1 MQYNNKIE
9 LFLFTENVT
18 LRLPSKSGA
27 PMSSVQHQSVAA
39 TISLPPPSSRPPS
52 ENCQNVN
59 VTSCQDPEVSSSTR
73 QLSSRASRKRR
84 PQMDAFK
91 EALKQS
97 RGCDIDDEQMS
108 FLDEHEKHLSIWKET
123 YWQNSAL
130 EVCSVWTCFVIIIKC
145 NNKNIKLITFTC
157 QIGRRNLKWN

>member
-1 MQYNNKIE
+1 MLLSMQYNNKIE
-9 LFLFTENVT
+9 LFLFIENVT

-108 FLDEHEKHLSIWKET
+108 FLDEHEKNLSIWKET
-123 YWQNSAL
+123 YLQNSAL
-130 EVCSVWTCFVIIIKC
+130 EVFSMDMFCDHY
-145 NNKNIKLITFTC
+145 
-157 QIGRRNLKWN
+157 